1 MNFRVCVLICGL
13 ALSAVAFAEE
23 DPDKL
28 LSDGKAELWASQ
40 DDPKAIVNAARLFSK
55 ASTLF
60 EKAGRQD
67 EAVEVNSY
75 LYWCKKKMNR
85 DDMDAF
91 LKTKDDSAKA
101 LEKVGSETVAAAEAQ
116 RWYDRV
122 DKFAT
127 SRPDDHLLIAI
138 RFFEV
143 ADRFKGS
150 DISLKAQD
158 RSLTA
163 MQQALKSARD
173 KDKAQAAA
181 AAAEKAA
188 AEPEK
193 PAAPVQSPFTSSENA
208 QKIQFLVAGRGK
220 EKLPEPPADA
230 QKKADEM
237 IREIFKE
244 EFATAKGEARL
255 KFAFEI
261 GRKSFENMAD
271 PALFFSLKRQE
282 VQLYAEA
289 GSFDN
294 MHRILRDYEAVF
306 TFDYIA
312 FRRAL
317 FKSVGAALRD
327 ADLLKV
333 NTAFQTLLDKPDDA
347 AANALAG
354 KYLALCVNDGK
365 SAVAM
370 LEKGNDDALK
380 ELTIKY
386 LEVSKSGQGSEAV
399 GDAFWDAAQKE
410 TVKKFK
416 VDMFRKADV
425 CYRNFKPELTGLAKI
440 KVDKRRAEISALVDA
455 FYNTSTAPQ
464 SSASR
469 EPKTATPGKPPKL
482 SATSPG
488 LVKAEELADHVTFPR
503 AGIPY
508 KLGGALTCSK
518 DVNGGVNIS
527 AEPGV
532 EIIGGSITLNNGG
545 KMILEGTADKPIVLR
560 NIVISQDLGGYF
572 SAKFVVFDKCE
583 FRKAFGSFGYF
594 SSKWELTS
602 CILFK
607 TNFMKLSGVDYGFR
621 ISDCALVDCILPE
634 IEHRRSERFDHSTWF
649 RKDWNKLEKSLLLEC
664 QVSGTVFWCTEN
676 CNLMAC
682 KFIPGDAYESDTE
695 LTVDAYLFNCL
706 GTVPKTAKRR
716 AVTVTPAAKPW
727 PAPVLPEKAPVA
739 ELGPRMRLLYPPK
752 R

>member
-1 MNFRVCVLICGL
+1 MKAMNFRVCVLICGF
-13 ALSAVAFAEE
+13 ALCAAAFAEE

-181 AAAEKAA
+181 AAAEK
-188 AEPEK
+188 PEAPK
-193 PAAPVQSPFTSSENA
+193 PAERPPVAANA
-208 QKIQFLVAGRGK
+208 VIIMDLANGRSTAR
-220 EKLPEPPADA
+220 LPEPPADA
-230 QKKADEM
+230 QKTAETM
-237 IREIFKE
+237 VREIFKVE
-244 EFATAKGEARL
+244 YAKAKGDDRQSLANLMGAKARD
-255 KFAFEI
+255 
-261 GRKSFENMAD
+261 NMAD
-271 PALFFSLKRQE
+271 HT
-282 VQLYAEA
+282 LYFVLQKLRIILNAEA
-289 GSFDN
+289 GELWFAHSN
-294 MHRILRDYEAVF
+294 LRDLEKVYAI
-306 TFDYIA
+306 DSAAY
-312 FRRAL
+312 RRNI
-317 FKSVGAALRD
+317 FKIVAANTRD
-327 ADLLKV
+327 AEVQKRC
-333 NTAFQTLLDKPDDA
+333 TALTLLLDKPDDP
-347 AANALAG
+347 AANTVATRQIAGTERDIQAALPYAEKCNDEAWKAAVIKYVEARKTKQGLEEAG
-354 KYLALCVNDGK
+354 
-365 SAVAM
+365 
-370 LEKGNDDALK
+370 DALFD
-380 ELTIKY
+380 L
-386 LEVSKSGQGSEAV
+386 
-399 GDAFWDAAQKE
+399 AQKE
-410 TVKKFK
+410 PDRRTK
-416 VDMFRKADV
+416 VGLMESMRT
-425 CYRNFKPELTGLAKI
+425 CYILLNPKPTGLSKMKI
-440 KVDKRRAEISALVDA
+440 DKRDSDA
-455 FYNTSTAPQ
+455 QDIINGLDQPAPGSQ

-545 KMILEGTADKPIVLR
+545 KMLLEGTADKPIVLR